1 MSERGWEP
9 ALFRS
14 EIKWLFQAAIV
25 IFLVTVVIGILNG
38 LDLVEFDRPTLL
50 THVHAGTM
58 GWITLSLFAASL
70 WFFSGEEPASRA
82 QAAYV
87 RWLSIVSI
95 AAIALYVLTFYV
107 ARPKL
112 APFTGSLA
120 LLVIAGF
127 FGWVALRSR
136 RERLSVPRL
145 AILAALT
152 TLIIGAVFG
161 VLLQVFLA
169 GGLQSLSMGVF
180 MAHPSTMVT
189 GYLILAGMGIA
200 EWGLTSRDEPRSLN
214 WLGIAQ
220 VALPFLGGVSLT
232 VGALIDNFI
241 LIIMIAPLQLL
252 GVFIFLGRLRSRIV
266 RARWRE
272 GTSNR
277 LFALSGTFLA
287 VNVGIIAYLAI
298 NYAEDFEQIPSWL
311 FFALNHSIYMGVMTN
326 GLFALIYEMSRARRG
341 FWPWADHVLFWGMNV
356 GLVGFVVGLIQQ
368 EAILKQ
374 IFTPIMGG
382 SILLG
387 LLTYT
392 IRLSARPGQGENRVV
407 GPAIG

>member
-1 MSERGWEP
+1 
-9 ALFRS
+9 
-14 EIKWLFQAAIV
+14 
-25 IFLVTVVIGILNG
+25 
-38 LDLVEFDRPTLL
+38 
-50 THVHAGTM
+50 
-58 GWITLSLFAASL
+58 
-70 WFFSGEEPASRA
+70 
-82 QAAYV
+82 
-87 RWLSIVSI
+87 
-95 AAIALYVLTFYV
+95 
-107 ARPKL
+107 
-112 APFTGSLA
+112 
-120 LLVIAGF
+120 
-127 FGWVALRSR
+127 
-136 RERLSVPRL
+136 
-145 AILAALT
+145 
-152 TLIIGAVFG
+152 
-161 VLLQVFLA
+161 
-169 GGLQSLSMGVF
+169 
-180 MAHPSTMVT
+180 
-189 GYLILAGMGIA
+189 MGIA
-200 EWGLTSRDEPRSLN
+200 EWGLTSRDEPRPLN
-214 WLGIAQ
+214 WPGIAQ

-298 NYAEDFEQIPSWL
+298 NYAEDFTQIPPWL
-311 FFALNHSIYMGVMTN
+311 IFALDHSIFMGVMTN
-326 GLFALIYEMSRARRG
+326 GLFALIYEISRARRG

-356 GLVGFVVGLIQQ
+356 GLVGFVVGLIRQ

-392 IRLSARPGQGENRVV
+392 IRLSARPGQGERRVV
-407 GPAIG
+407 GPSIG

>member
-9 ALFRS
+9 ARFNT
-14 EIKWLFQAAIV
+14 EIRWLFQAAIV
-25 IFLVTVVIGILNG
+25 IFLVTVIIGILNG

-58 GWITLSLFAASL
+58 GWITLSLFGASL
-70 WFFSGEEPASRA
+70 WFFSADDPASRR
-82 QAAYV
+82 QVAYV
-87 RWLSIVSI
+87 RWLTIVSVV
-95 AAIALYVLTFYV
+95 AIPLYVFTFYLGK
-107 ARPKL
+107 PKL

-136 RERLSVPRL
+136 RDRLSVPRL

-152 TLIIGAVFG
+152 TLIAGAVFG
-161 VLLQVFLA
+161 VLLQIFLA
-169 GGLQSLSMGVF
+169 GGLQSLPVGVF
-180 MAHPSTMVT
+180 IAHPSTMVT
-189 GYLILAGMGIA
+189 GYLILAGMGVA
-200 EWGLTSRDEPRSLN
+200 EWGLTSGEDPRRLN

-232 VGALIDNFI
+232 VGALIDNFM

-252 GVFIFLGRLRSRIV
+252 GVFIFLGRLGSRIV
-266 RARWRE
+266 RARWLE

-311 FFALNHSIYMGVMTN
+311 IFALDHSIFMGVLTN
-326 GLFALIYEMSRARRG
+326 GLFALIYEISRSRRG
-341 FWPWADHVLFWGMNV
+341 FWPWADHVLFWGMNF
-356 GLVGFVVGLIQQ
+356 GLVGFVVGLIRQ
-368 EAILKQ
+368 EALLKQ
-374 IFTPIMGG
+374 IFTPIMGT
-382 SILLG
+382 SILLA

-392 IRLSARPGQGENRVV
+392 IRLSARPSQGEGHVV

>member
-1 MSERGWEP
+1 
-9 ALFRS
+9 
-14 EIKWLFQAAIV
+14 
-25 IFLVTVVIGILNG
+25 
-38 LDLVEFDRPTLL
+38 
-50 THVHAGTM
+50 
-58 GWITLSLFAASL
+58 
-70 WFFSGEEPASRA
+70 
-82 QAAYV
+82 
-87 RWLSIVSI
+87 
-95 AAIALYVLTFYV
+95 
-107 ARPKL
+107 
-112 APFTGSLA
+112 
-120 LLVIAGF
+120 
-127 FGWVALRSR
+127 VALRSR
-136 RERLSVPRL
+136 RVRLSVPRL

-152 TLIIGAVFG
+152 TLIVGAVFG

-169 GGLQSLSMGVF
+169 GGLQSLPVGVF
-180 MAHPSTMVT
+180 IAHPSTMVT
-189 GYLILAGMGIA
+189 GYLILAGMGVA

-277 LFALSGTFLA
+277 LFALSGAFLA
-287 VNVGIIAYLAI
+287 VNVGIIAYLVI

-311 FFALNHSIYMGVMTN
+311 IFALDHSIFIGVLTN
-326 GLFALIYEMSRARRG
+326 GLFALIYDLSRSRRA
-341 FWPWADHVLFWGMNV
+341 FWSWADHVLFWGMNV
-356 GLVGFVVGLIQQ
+356 GLVGFVVGLIRQ

-374 IFTPIMGG
+374 IFAPIMGT
-382 SILLG
+382 SILLA

-392 IRLSARPGQGENRVV
+392 IRLQTRPGQGEDRLAS
-407 GPAIG
+407 PAIG